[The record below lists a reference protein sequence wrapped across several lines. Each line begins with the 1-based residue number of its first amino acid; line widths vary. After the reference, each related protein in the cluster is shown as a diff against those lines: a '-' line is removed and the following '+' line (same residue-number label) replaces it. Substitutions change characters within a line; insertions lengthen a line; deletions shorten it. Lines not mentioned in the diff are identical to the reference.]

1 MKTSYFKMY
10 CLESR
15 LDEKGLKRLSELV
28 KEFSESLNGKN
39 IEIKN
44 AIIDHMTRY
53 AGELNSLF
61 TSNDWTKRDSFLGR
75 WRKSLEKC
83 EERYWQLRKKFYIDD
98 RHARQFRPM
107 IKEKHYWHR
116 IDAHTYAAIVSR
128 DLNLYTRKHDFARG
142 VSSKEIDKNLDKICD
157 GAMTMLA
164 VNYIDTVMYK
174 RAHIVSDEAK
184 AAIRSRMKFV
194 SDLEQ
199 MANADWPTFASKD
212 GYNEIDP
219 AYAYDSTLWTLIML
233 AFKAYMVVVDAD
245 GSEVDTAHDCL
256 ESMIKVLSELP
267 YDAPDSLKIS
277 AMSKIIDMVHTRGR
291 IASAF
296 VEGGVETCNRVSNM
310 SADEIMES
318 ADADYIKHIARTFMQ
333 YIK

>member
-1 MKTSYFKMY
+1 
-10 CLESR
+10 
-15 LDEKGLKRLSELV
+15 
-28 KEFSESLNGKN
+28 
-39 IEIKN
+39 
-44 AIIDHMTRY
+44 
-53 AGELNSLF
+53 
-61 TSNDWTKRDSFLGR
+61 
-75 WRKSLEKC
+75 
-83 EERYWQLRKKFYIDD
+83 
-98 RHARQFRPM
+98 M

-116 IDAHTYAAIVSR
+116 IDAHAYAAIVSR

-164 VNYIDTVMYK
+164 VNYIDTVMYR

-256 ESMIKVLSELP
+256 KSMIKVLSELP

-296 VEGGVETCNRVSNM
+296 VEGGIETCNRVSNM

-318 ADADYIKHIARTFMQ
+318 ADADYIKHIAQTFMQ